1 MTFYNI
7 IINII
12 IVYNYYMQSHF
23 SGHTQCIDY
32 VIILLCSKA
41 MSMQFASLSRSRLP
55 LPLSLSLALPY
66 SPSLSPSPTPPP
78 LSLSRSPLHLPY
90 PSPSLSHSGEQVPS
104 LLDWVSTFYRCS
116 SGLKYALLIVAPSLY
131 LCSSL
136 LFLLLG
142 LVMTWWERRTKEGG
156 RVAGYVTFNTPDPDD
171 SNTDAASTDVEPS
184 S

>member
-1 MTFYNI
+1 M
-7 IINII
+7 
-12 IVYNYYMQSHF
+12 
-23 SGHTQCIDY
+23 
-32 VIILLCSKA
+32 LLCSKA
-41 MSMQFASLSRSRLP
+41 MSMQFV
-55 LPLSLSLALPY
+55 
-66 SPSLSPSPTPPP
+66 
-78 LSLSRSPLHLPY
+78 SLSRSPLPLPPLSLLLSPTPPPPPSLALPYPPLSLPY
-90 PSPSLSHSGEQVPS
+90 PSPTPPSLSLSPTPPPSLSPLPLPPSLSHAGEQVPS

-116 SGLKYALLIVAPSLY
+116 SGIKYALLIVAPSLY

-156 RVAGYVTFNTPDPDD
+156 RMAGYTTFNTPDPDD